1 MTLDFAAAADM
12 AGKIGVV
19 TGGSRGIGRA
29 SAEALARGGATVVV
43 VARTAGGLDALKD
56 ELADAEGSIMPL
68 VTDLGSPDA
77 LAEIGDRV
85 AAMAGDRL
93 DFLVNNAGV
102 MPAGPIS
109 SYSADDWDAALGVNL
124 RAVGMTSAA
133 LLPALRR
140 GRFPSIVNVSS
151 IHTLVGMPGRSVYA
165 ASKGGVAALSKQMA
179 VELAPD
185 GVRVNAVLPGAIRTS
200 MNEAMFASEDFRTR
214 VESSIPLRRIGD
226 PIDVAR
232 AIYFLCSEASSYIT
246 GHALVVDGGR
256 TSA

>member
-1 MTLDFAAAADM
+1 MALDFAPAADM

-29 SAEALARGGATVVV
+29 TAEVLARGGATVVV
-43 VARTAGGLDALKD
+43 VARTGSGLDALKD
-56 ELADAEGSIMPL
+56 ELAGAEGAIVPL
-68 VTDLGSPDA
+68 VTDISSRDA

-85 AAMAGDRL
+85 AALVGDRL

-133 LLPALRR
+133 LLPALHR
-140 GRFPSIVNVSS
+140 GRPASIVNVAS
-151 IHTLVGMPGRSVYA
+151 IHTLIGMPGRSVYA

-179 VELAPD
+179 VELAAD

-200 MNEAMFASEDFRTR
+200 MNEAIFASDDFRTR

-226 PIDVAR
+226 PVDVAR
-232 AIYFLCSEASSYIT
+232 AIYFLCSQAASYIT